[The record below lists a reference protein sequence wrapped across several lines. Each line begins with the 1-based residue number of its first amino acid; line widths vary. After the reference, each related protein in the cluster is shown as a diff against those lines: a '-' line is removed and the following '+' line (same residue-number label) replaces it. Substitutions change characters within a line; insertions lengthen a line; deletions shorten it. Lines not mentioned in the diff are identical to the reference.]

1 VTTGQLSVISRE
13 PLSGSKDR
21 WSLRRLGGEESGEGE
36 RAQRPSVAFVDVD
49 LSDDERV
56 DGLVAADNGDQADL
70 VQQDRG
76 RLSDPKAPLQRGRP
90 SGSAATSTSTP
101 AAPSR
106 VQGSLV
112 HFMPGA
118 RTAWHRH
125 PLGQTLFVTEGIGL
139 RQRRGGPVEVIRPV
153 DDGST
158 SLRRVWLSGDHAR
171 ATISSAT
178 CEARQVVG
186 EPAAPATTLSPS
198 SANTGHG

>member
-1 VTTGQLSVISRE
+1 
-13 PLSGSKDR
+13 
-21 WSLRRLGGEESGEGE
+21 
-36 RAQRPSVAFVDVD
+36 
-49 LSDDERV
+49 
-56 DGLVAADNGDQADL
+56 
-70 VQQDRG
+70 
-76 RLSDPKAPLQRGRP
+76 
-90 SGSAATSTSTP
+90 
-101 AAPSR
+101 
-106 VQGSLV
+106 
-112 HFMPGA
+112 MPGA

-158 SLRRVWLSGDHAR
+158 SLRRVWLSGDYAR

-198 SANTGHG
+198 SANAGHG